1 MSTNAPARNDGKIHS
16 VQILRFIA
24 AFSVLFGHLLME
36 AKKFGFLDQAYET
49 LYSLPWG
56 SGVDVFF
63 IISGFIISHVL
74 MGARPQARDAQ
85 DFMIRRIIR
94 VAPVY
99 WFYTLL
105 MVFAVLLFSGLLR
118 SNVIAADHVLASLF
132 FIPWPNPAKGGLTPV
147 LGQGWTLNYEFF
159 FYVLAFFSVFLSPHL
174 RKYFLT
180 GAILVFYV
188 LALALRGSH
197 FIFDFLGFSIILE
210 FVIGIW
216 IHVLFCKRSE
226 LPGWLCACL
235 VIAALILW
243 PLGEYFIPQD
253 DMRIIARGI
262 PAALFT
268 IGIVFSRRMNG
279 VDGPVGKVTELLGD
293 SSYSLYLS
301 HPFVLVP
308 LAAIYKKLGLGSLGL
323 GLYMVPA
330 LILCLAASLVSYLVV
345 EKTLIKFSRRI
356 LLRRKSLQN

>member
-1 MSTNAPARNDGKIHS
+1 MSTKVSPAKESKIHS

-49 LYSLPWG
+49 LYALPWG

-74 MGARPQARDAQ
+74 MGAQPRTQDAK
-85 DFMIRRIIR
+85 DFLIRRIIR

-105 MVFAVLLFSGLLR
+105 MVIAILLFSHILR
-118 SNVIAADHVLASLF
+118 SNVITADHVLASLF

-159 FYVLAFFSVFLSPHL
+159 FYILAFFSVFLAPQM

-180 GAILVFYV
+180 GAILALYA

-210 FVIGIW
+210 FIIGIW
-216 IHVLFCKRSE
+216 IHALFCKRPE
-226 LPGWLCACL
+226 LPGWLCA
-235 VIAALILW
+235 VFVASALILW
-243 PLGEYFIPQD
+243 PLGEHFMPQD
-253 DMRIIARGI
+253 DLRIIARGI

-268 IGIVFSRRMNG
+268 MGIVFSRRMNN
-279 VDGPVGKVTELLGD
+279 VTGPVAKTTELLGD
-293 SSYSLYLS
+293 CSYSLYLS

-308 LAAIYKKLGLGSLGL
+308 LAAVYKHLGAGHLAIY
-323 GLYMVPA
+323 MIPA
-330 LILCLAASLVSYLVV
+330 LILCLAASLVSYFVV
-345 EKTLIKFSRRI
+345 EKSLIKLSRRA
-356 LLRRKSLQN
+356 LLPPRRTTS